1 MVSRRDSHTG
11 REAAVARGRAPF
23 ARASKCAGARNA
35 EAARAR
41 SRANRDGA
49 AKWRIAS
56 RAFDDHARRA
66 TRGATRAAARPR
78 AAAARGERAAET
90 FRVRARTWRREGCGY
105 DLSNPRAWVFL
116 SRLEMFRALRRF
128 DWPARIYDSRGIFL
142 FEWDVET
149 ATSKAVRVFSDRRPD
164 ETTRRKRVDD
174 RSTWR
179 VSEFTRAHRQRRGRE
194 KCYGYDRSSARRRL
208 RQPLVWPEP
217 LLVGHGRIRSL
228 AYEVLRYVLVP
239 VRQRE
244 VHGGVPLRVARV

>member
-41 SRANRDGA
+41 ARANRDGA

-128 DWPARIYDSRGIFL
+128 DWPARIYDSRGIR
-142 FEWDVET
+142 VGRKKT
-149 ATSKAVRVFSDRRPD
+149 ATSKRFAFFRDRDPMKPHD
-164 ETTRRKRVDD
+164 GKSTTDQLRAFHSIHACT
-174 RSTWR
+174 STMMR
-179 VSEFTRAHRQRRGRE
+179 TRE
-194 KCYGYDRSSARRRL
+194 IL
-208 RQPLVWPEP
+208 
-217 LLVGHGRIRSL
+217 RIRSIIRSSSSTSSTPGL
-228 AYEVLRYVLVP
+228 A
-239 VRQRE
+239 
-244 VHGGVPLRVARV
+244 

>member
-1 MVSRRDSHTG
+1 M
-11 REAAVARGRAPF
+11 ARGRAPF

-41 SRANRDGA
+41 ARANRDGA

-142 FEWDVET
+142 FEWDEKKT
-149 ATSKAVRVFSDRRPD
+149 ATSKRFAFFRTGDPMKPHDETRRRPINFARFRIHACTST
-164 ETTRRKRVDD
+164 TTR
-174 RSTWR
+174 
-179 VSEFTRAHRQRRGRE
+179 TREILRIRWII
-194 KCYGYDRSSARRRL
+194 RSSSTSST
-208 RQPLVWPEP
+208 P
-217 LLVGHGRIRSL
+217 GL
-228 AYEVLRYVLVP
+228 A
-239 VRQRE
+239 
-244 VHGGVPLRVARV
+244 

>member
-41 SRANRDGA
+41 ARANRDGA

-105 DLSNPRAWVFL
+105 DLPNSRAWVFL

-142 FEWDVET
+142 FEWDEKKT
-149 ATSKAVRVFSDRRPD
+149 ATSKRFAFFRDRRPD

-174 RSTWR
+174 RSTSILR
-179 VSEFTRAHRQRRGRE
+179 AFHSIHACTSTTMRTREILRIRWII
-194 KCYGYDRSSARRRL
+194 RSSSTSST
-208 RQPLVWPEP
+208 P
-217 LLVGHGRIRSL
+217 GL
-228 AYEVLRYVLVP
+228 A
-239 VRQRE
+239 
-244 VHGGVPLRVARV
+244 